1 MGRLLR
7 AAGAIDRF
15 HRRLA
20 DAVAWLAVLMLAMG
34 AANALLRYLGRASG
48 LQLASNAWIELQW
61 YLFSAIFL
69 LGAAGALA
77 QDVHVRVDA
86 LHARLAPRT
95 RARIDLVG
103 HLLLLAPFCA
113 VAIWISLPSVL
124 ASWAVLEG
132 SPDPGGLPRYPVKT
146 LVPLAFALLLVQGIA
161 LALRRFAEL
170 RARGPE
176 EEGG

>member
-77 QDVHVRVDA
+77 RDGHVRVDA
-86 LHARLAPRT
+86 LYARLAPRA
-95 RARIDLVG
+95 RAWLDLVG
-103 HLLLLAPFCA
+103 HVVLLAPFCA
-113 VAIWISLPSVL
+113 VAIWISLPSVR
-124 ASWAVLEG
+124 ASWAILEG

-146 LVPLAFALLLVQGIA
+146 LVPVAFALLLAQGIA
-161 LALRRFAEL
+161 LAVRRVAEL
-170 RARGPE
+170 RGRGAGE
-176 EEGG
+176 EDG